1 MIRAYKYLFYKLC
14 LFERIMFDPVPGLT
28 GFGFMLALQFFNLFS
43 LYLALNRLFGFSLPF
58 RWSALNFA
66 CGVALLAVPQYF
78 FLLHRESFR
87 RVVREFGH
95 ESERQSII
103 GGLIVGVYVVFSF
116 LFFFC
121 AVSLPRETSNQS
133 LEPTAGRCE
142 AHI

>member
-1 MIRAYKYLFYKLC
+1 
-14 LFERIMFDPVPGLT
+14 MFDPVPGLT
-28 GFGFMLALQFFNLFS
+28 GFCFILALQFFNLFS

-78 FLLHRESFR
+78 FLLHRERFS

-103 GGLIVGVYVVFSF
+103 GGLIVGVYVVFS
-116 LFFFC
+116 LVFFFW
-121 AVSLPRETSNQS
+121 AVLLPPRNV
-133 LEPTAGRCE
+133 
-142 AHI
+142 